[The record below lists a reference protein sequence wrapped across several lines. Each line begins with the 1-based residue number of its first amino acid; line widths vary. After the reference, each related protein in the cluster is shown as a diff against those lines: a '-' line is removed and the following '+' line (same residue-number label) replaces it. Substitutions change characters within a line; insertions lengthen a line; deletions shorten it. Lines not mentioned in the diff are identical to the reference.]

1 MSTHVEVL
9 VPVQPLT
16 PRLATWI
23 GQAID
28 TARALQRV
36 HAAHAERR
44 RLVREA
50 AALRHLAHDIE
61 SSMPGMAADLRRAA
75 DAAF

>member
-16 PRLATWI
+16 PRLATWL
-23 GQAID
+23 GHFID
-28 TARALQRV
+28 TVRALHRIY
-36 HAAHAERR
+36 ASRAEQR

-50 AALRHLAHDIE
+50 IALRHLAYEME
-61 SSMPGMAADLRRAA
+61 SSMPSMAADLRRAA
-75 DAAF
+75 DRAY

>member
-16 PRLATWI
+16 PRLATWL

-28 TARALQRV
+28 AARALLRAHDARV
-36 HAAHAERR
+36 ERR

-50 AALRHLAHDIE
+50 IELRHLAYEME
-61 SSMPGMAADLRRAA
+61 SSMPSMAADLRRAA
-75 DAAF
+75 DGVF